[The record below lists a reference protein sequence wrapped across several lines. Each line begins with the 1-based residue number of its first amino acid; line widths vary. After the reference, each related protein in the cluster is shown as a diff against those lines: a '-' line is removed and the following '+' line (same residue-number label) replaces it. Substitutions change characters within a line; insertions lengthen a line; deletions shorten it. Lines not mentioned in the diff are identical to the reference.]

1 MGLSLWF
8 LTVFKKSSKLFLRK
22 RVVEIIY
29 RWRFVLAKL
38 TRMPLIRKIIHFSM
52 FRTDNLI
59 YLPKDTVIQKNNR
72 VIKINK
78 VISELEA
85 VVLPSEV
92 LNHFIEKAN
101 HHWIMNFCLCR
112 VSNKCKNYPIDLGC
126 LFLGEA
132 VLNINPR
139 LGRLVTKEEAL
150 EHVHRCREAGL
161 VHMVGRL
168 KFDAVMLAIGPGHK
182 LLTIC
187 NCCECCCLV
196 RLLPYFSPQIQRKI
210 TRMPG
215 VELTVTDQCLGCG
228 KCLDSCFVN
237 AIQLINKKAIISD
250 FCRGCGRCV
259 DVCPQKAI
267 LLTVNDYKFVEKS
280 VERISRSVDVV

>member
-8 LTVFKKSSKLFLRK
+8 MQLFEKS
-22 RVVEIIY
+22 Y

-38 TRMPLIRKIIHFSM
+38 TKIPLVGEIIHFLM
-52 FRTDNLI
+52 FKSDNLI
-59 YLPKDTVIQKNNR
+59 YLPKDTVIQKHNR

-78 VISELEA
+78 AINELEE

-101 HHWIMNFCLCR
+101 HHWIMNFCICR
-112 VSNKCKNYPIDLGC
+112 VSNKCENYPIDLGC
-126 LFLGEA
+126 LYLGEA
-132 VLNINPR
+132 VLNIDPR
-139 LGRLVTKEEAL
+139 LGRLVTKKEAL
-150 EHVHRCREAGL
+150 KHVSQCREAGL

-168 KFDAVMLAIGPGHK
+168 KLDAIMLEINPDHK

-187 NCCECCCLV
+187 NCCECCCLAH
-196 RLLPYFSPQIQRKI
+196 LLPHVSPQIQRNV

-215 VELTVTDQCLGCG
+215 VKLTVTDECIGCG

-237 AIQLINKKAIISD
+237 AIQLINKQAVIND
-250 FCRGCGRCV
+250 LCRGCGRCV
-259 DVCPQKAI
+259 DTCPKKAI
-267 LLTVNDYKFVEKS
+267 LLTIDDNHFVEKS
-280 VERISRSVDVV
+280 VERISKSVDVV